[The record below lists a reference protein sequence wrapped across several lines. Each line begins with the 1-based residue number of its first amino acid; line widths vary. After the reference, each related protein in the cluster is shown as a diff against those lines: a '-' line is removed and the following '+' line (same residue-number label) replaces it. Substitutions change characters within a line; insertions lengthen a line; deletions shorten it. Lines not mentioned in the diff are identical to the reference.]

1 MVVFGVLAMVAL
13 VPLGGLVA
21 IWLLEILTDS
31 QFRLRS
37 IGGLLLLAF
46 GSMTMAGIIG
56 YVFLRTLLKPIQTL
70 IERTA
75 EIESGSD
82 DAFRPMAAG
91 TSEIATLAER
101 FFGLARR
108 LSERSDYLS
117 LFATHVSHELKTPL
131 TAITGATELLRDDMT
146 AQERKH
152 FLDNIEHDAARLT
165 ALSSRLRE
173 LAHADAARIGGN
185 CDLRPVIEAACEA
198 AGVTLKLSGPAMLDP
213 SFTVAMAE
221 DNAAI
226 VWRQLADNAA
236 KHGAIHF
243 RVRVEQ
249 GEDGLTMLV
258 GDDGEAISDN
268 NRDQLL
274 TPFFTTRR
282 EKGGTGMGLGIALA
296 MLKGHGGEIEVSG
309 EGEWK
314 FAMRWKAAPR

>member
-21 IWLLEILTDS
+21 IWLLEILTGY

-37 IGGLLLLAF
+37 VGGLLLLAG
-46 GSMTMAGIIG
+46 GSMAMAAVIG
-56 YVFLRTLLKPIQTL
+56 YVFLRALLKPIQTL

-75 EIESGSD
+75 EIESGDD
-82 DAFRPMAAG
+82 DAFRPMGAG

-101 FFGLARR
+101 FFRLARR

-146 AQERKH
+146 PQQRAH
-152 FLDNIEHDAARLT
+152 FLDNIEYDAARLN
-165 ALSSRLRE
+165 ALATRLRE
-173 LAHADAARIGGN
+173 LAHADAARIGGS
-185 CDLRPVIEAACEA
+185 CDLRPVVEAACEA
-198 AGVTLKLSGPAMLDP
+198 EGLILKFSGPAMLDP
-213 SFTVAMAE
+213 AFEVAMAK

-226 VWRQLADNAA
+226 IWHQLTDNAA
-236 KHGAIHF
+236 KHGAVHF

-249 GEDGLTMLV
+249 EEGDDLSMLV
-258 GDDGEAISDN
+258 GDDGEAISEN
-268 NRDQLL
+268 NRDQILA
-274 TPFFTTRR
+274 PFFTTRR
-282 EKGGTGMGLGIALA
+282 EKGGTGMGLGIAQA
-296 MLKGHGGEIEVSG
+296 MLKGHGGAIEVCE

-314 FAMRWKAAPR
+314 FALRWAS

>member
-21 IWLLEILTDS
+21 IWVLEILTNY

-37 IGGLLLLAF
+37 VGGLLLLAG
-46 GSMTMAGIIG
+46 GSIAMAGIIG

-75 EIESGSD
+75 EIESGSEN
-82 DAFRPMAAG
+82 AFRPMAAG

-101 FFGLARR
+101 FFGLAQR

-146 AQERKH
+146 TQQRTH
-152 FLDNIEHDAARLT
+152 FLDNIEYDAARLS
-165 ALSSRLRE
+165 ALATRLRE
-173 LAHADAARIGGN
+173 LAHADAVRIGGS

-198 AGVTLKLSGPAMLDP
+198 AGLKLMLSGPAMLDP
-213 SFTVAMAE
+213 AFTVAMAE

-249 GEDGLTMLV
+249 TEDGLKV
-258 GDDGEAISDN
+258 FVSDDGEAISNN
-268 NRDQLL
+268 NRDQIL

-282 EKGGTGMGLGIALA
+282 VKGGTGMGLGIAKA
-296 MLKGHGGEIEVSG
+296 MMKGHGGEIEVCG
-309 EGEWK
+309 EEEWK
-314 FAMRWKAAPR
+314 FTMRWVS